1 MAKDSSGELPHRS
14 SERVRHDAY
23 GTIQWSKALKYFGSS
38 AVWAES
44 REKDTPTLT
53 KGNEILMT
61 TEAKT
66 KIIDE
71 LQRFAADLK
80 LSESQKSQLQ
90 TALEKAED
98 RIEEIRRANPDVTR
112 ADVIH
117 KLAAARDQIRQH
129 VVAFLSPEQLK
140 KWDAEMAKAR
150 TFLGHPVQV

>member
-1 MAKDSSGELPHRS
+1 
-14 SERVRHDAY
+14 
-23 GTIQWSKALKYFGSS
+23 
-38 AVWAES
+38 
-44 REKDTPTLT
+44 
-53 KGNEILMT
+53 MT

-71 LQRFAADLK
+71 LQRFAADLN

-98 RIEEIRRANPDVTR
+98 RIEEIRKTNPDVTR
-112 ADVIH
+112 ADVIR

-129 VVAFLSPEQLK
+129 IVAFLNPEQLR

-150 TFLGHPVQV
+150 TFLGHPMQV